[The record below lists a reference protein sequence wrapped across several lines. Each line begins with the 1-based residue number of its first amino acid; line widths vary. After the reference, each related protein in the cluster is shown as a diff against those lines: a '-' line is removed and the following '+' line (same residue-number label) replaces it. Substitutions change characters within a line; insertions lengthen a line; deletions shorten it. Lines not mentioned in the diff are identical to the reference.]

1 MYLVDRSEY
10 NNLDLLEKNKNICKI
25 IEQLEINLQ
34 NSNMPFGLLIRQSEN
49 VAYYLNICTDKFQK
63 NYINILKINKNKIDI
78 IVQEK
83 ILKFKSRIY
92 LRTKQYE
99 KNILFSYSYDNLEF
113 LNLDFI
119 LCFENT
125 ELKIQNSL
133 IRVEPFIGNIEKLIK

>member
-1 MYLVDRSEY
+1 MDRSEY

>member
-49 VAYYLNICTDKFQK
+49 VAYYLNICTDKLQK
-63 NYINILKINKNKIDI
+63 KYINILKINKNKIDI

>member
-1 MYLVDRSEY
+1 MDRSEY

-63 NYINILKINKNKIDI
+63 KYINILKINKNKIDI